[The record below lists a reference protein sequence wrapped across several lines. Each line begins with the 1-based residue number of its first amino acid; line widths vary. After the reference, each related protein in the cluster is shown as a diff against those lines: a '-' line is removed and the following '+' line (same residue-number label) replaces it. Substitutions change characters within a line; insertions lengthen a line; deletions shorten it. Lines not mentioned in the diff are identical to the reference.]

1 MEKMTLQSK
10 TSLESS
16 SSPRPFQHLEDDM
29 SLFFAD
35 LNLLRESGTMNMF
48 GAPRWLRDNYELSR
62 EEANYV
68 FKQWTEKGVE

>member
-1 MEKMTLQSK
+1 MTLQSK

-16 SSPRPFQHLEDDM
+16 SSPRPFQYLEDDM
-29 SLFFAD
+29 SLFFEE

-62 EEANYV
+62 EESNYV

>member
-1 MEKMTLQSK
+1 MTSQYST

-29 SLFFAD
+29 SLFFTD

>member
-1 MEKMTLQSK
+1 MTLQSK

-16 SSPRPFQHLEDDM
+16 SSPRPFQYLEDDM
-29 SLFFAD
+29 SLFFEE

>member
-1 MEKMTLQSK
+1 MTLQSK

-16 SSPRPFQHLEDDM
+16 SSPRPFQYLEDDM

>member
-1 MEKMTLQSK
+1 MTLQSK

-16 SSPRPFQHLEDDM
+16 SSPRPFQYLEDDM

-62 EEANYV
+62 EEASYV

>member
-1 MEKMTLQSK
+1 
-10 TSLESS
+10 
-16 SSPRPFQHLEDDM
+16 M
-29 SLFFAD
+29 SLFFEE

-62 EEANYV
+62 EESNYV